1 MGKFII
7 FTEKEVNVAIR
18 EIIPVKDI
26 YKNGRHDT
34 AKIIIENKYYGMIK
48 LPSVSDEKF
57 GEDRTKITIK
67 QLGLTPVQ
75 YNEFVKGI
83 TSKKEY
89 DRILSSK

>member
-34 AKIIIENKYYGMIK
+34 AKIIVENKYYGMIK
-48 LPSVSDEKF
+48 LPSLSDGKF

-75 YNEFVKGI
+75 YNELVKGLMNK
-83 TSKKEY
+83 TEY
-89 DRILSSK
+89 NKIISGK